1 MKKSTELII
10 GVLSVVVIVCI
21 CLVSVIF
28 LKPGK
33 EDKILEQMDLG
44 QKYLDQLEY
53 DKALASY
60 QAVLEIDP
68 NYVEAYLG
76 IVDVYMQQEKFDEA
90 LKYANEGYELTGDSR
105 LEEKVQLLEDIIADL
120 VPQENDG
127 DDTVSE
133 NETVEEEVEE
143 VPEETEQMQTVAR
156 TEREDYDGYY
166 VINEYDSLDRLIKST
181 EYYSDGTT
189 YTVEILYQDNKV
201 YYNYNNYA
209 SDLLEL
215 DENSRIVKQTFT
227 LNYDGKVIWNDRVY
241 DNEGN
246 CEINF
251 YNSKG
256 ELIWNTTV
264 SEEKGSQDV
273 YTSVTNW
280 E

>member
-1 MKKSTELII
+1 MKKKTSLFI
-10 GVLSVVVIVCI
+10 GILSVVVILCI
-21 CLVSVIF
+21 CLVAVIF
-28 LKPGK
+28 VKPAK
-33 EDKILEQMDLG
+33 KDKILEQMDLG
-44 QKYLDQLEY
+44 DKYLDQLEY

-60 QAVLEIDP
+60 QAVLKIDP

-76 IVDVYMQQEKFDEA
+76 IIDVYMQQEKFDEA

-105 LEEKVQLLEDIIADL
+105 LEEKVQFLEGIIADL
-120 VPQENDG
+120 VAQQNAA
-127 DDTVSE
+127 VSE
-133 NETVEEEVEE
+133 NEMQEDIEEA
-143 VPEETEQMQTVAR
+143 PEETEQIQTVAR

-166 VINEYDSLDRLIKST
+166 IINEYDSLDRLVNST
-181 EYYSDGTT
+181 EYYSDGST
-189 YTVEILYQDNKV
+189 YVIEILYQGNTV

-215 DENSRIVKQTFT
+215 DEKSRIIKQTFT
-227 LNYDGKVIWNDRVY
+227 FNDGRVVWNDRVY
-241 DNEGN
+241 NNEGN

-264 SEEKGSQDV
+264 SETKGSQDV